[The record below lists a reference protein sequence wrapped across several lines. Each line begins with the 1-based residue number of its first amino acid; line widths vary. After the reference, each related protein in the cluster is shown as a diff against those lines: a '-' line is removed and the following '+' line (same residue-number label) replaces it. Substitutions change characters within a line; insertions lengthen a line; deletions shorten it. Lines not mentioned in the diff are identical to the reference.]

1 MAPQHASPPGPADTT
16 PFRVICAGLSRTGT
30 VSLCTALSHLLNGPV
45 FHGGMQMLHGGATRQ
60 RQLLAL
66 CQLDPSPSPSSPSSS
81 SSSSSSPSGG
91 PAGTA
96 LDRAHAQHLLAQL
109 TQGYVAGADMPLNM
123 YVGELCDL
131 YPDAKVIVTTRE
143 KGAWVRSWGPV
154 AGLASTWYFKALFW
168 PLPHVRRFPD
178 IVVALGERMHGRGR
192 DGRMVRR
199 EALYP
204 GMWEVRGDVEAR
216 FGAQYDGHAEYLRR
230 VVPEERLRFF
240 DVKDGWGP
248 LCEILGVEVPDVP
261 LPHENDWES
270 LQGSVR
276 GLVVQA
282 VVVWA
287 VIFAGVAVLVRVLVG
302 RYGAS

>member
-1 MAPQHASPPGPADTT
+1 MAPQHASPPGPADT

-30 VSLCTALSHLLNGPV
+30 VSLCTALSHLLAGPV

-60 RQLLAL
+60 RQLLSL
-66 CQLDPSPSPSSPSSS
+66 CQLDPSPSPSPSSSPSSS
-81 SSSSSSPSGG
+81 SSSSGG
-91 PAGTA
+91 PAGT
-96 LDRAHAQHLLAQL
+96 LGHAHAQHLLAQL
-109 TQGYVAGADMPLNM
+109 TQGYVAGADMPMNM
-123 YVGELCDL
+123 YVKELCDL
-131 YPDAKVIVTTRE
+131 YPDAKVVVTTRE

-154 AGLASTWYFKALFW
+154 AGLASTWYFKLLFW

-204 GMWEVRGDVEAR
+204 GMWEVREDVEKR

-230 VVPEERLRFF
+230 VVPEERLHFF

-261 LPHENDWES
+261 FPHENDWES

-276 GLVVQA
+276 GLVLQA
-282 VVVWA
+282 MVVWA
-287 VIFAGVAVLVRVLVG
+287 VLVAGVAVLVRVLVS